1 MALKRR
7 DFLWSAVVLLAVFG
21 GPPLWRRAFPSFD
34 FVPLDGFPGFRKLD
48 QGPVS
53 SGPVAFL
60 GLERSDPDLRARQAQ
75 IMAAPCQYI
84 FGPPKPD
91 DIRTPVVV
99 FTDYNCPYCRI
110 LTEQLITLA
119 EDSAPIRLIWN
130 ELPLL
135 GPRSERSA
143 KAALAADIQ
152 GKYIEAHRYLMRRV
166 LPPGPVGF
174 RRMATDLDLDAE
186 QLAFDVDSETV
197 TERLRKTQALA
208 GALGVIGTPTTLI
221 GKSLVVGSIE
231 NSDLDNL
238 IALERSEPAT
248 YCN

>member
-1 MALKRR
+1 MTLRRR
-7 DFLWSAVVLLAVFG
+7 DFLWAGVVLGAVFG
-21 GPPLWRRAFPSFD
+21 GPPLWRRMFPSFD

-53 SGPVAFL
+53 SGPIAFL
-60 GLERSDPDLRARQAQ
+60 GLERSDDDLRAEQAR
-75 IMAAPCQYI
+75 IMAAPCQSI
-84 FGPPKPD
+84 FGPPD
-91 DIRTPVVV
+91 NEDSRTPVAV

-119 EDSAPIRLIWN
+119 ESGVPIRLIWY

-152 GKYIEAHRYLMRRV
+152 GKYIAAHRYLMRRV

-174 RRMATDLDLDAE
+174 RRMARDLDLDAV
-186 QLAFDVDSETV
+186 QLAYDAGSNTV
-197 TERLRKTQALA
+197 AERLSKAQALA
-208 GALGVIGTPTTLI
+208 GVLGVIGTPTTLI
-221 GKSLVVGSIE
+221 GKTMVVGSIE

-238 IALERSEPAT
+238 IALERSLPAA
-248 YCN
+248 YCD